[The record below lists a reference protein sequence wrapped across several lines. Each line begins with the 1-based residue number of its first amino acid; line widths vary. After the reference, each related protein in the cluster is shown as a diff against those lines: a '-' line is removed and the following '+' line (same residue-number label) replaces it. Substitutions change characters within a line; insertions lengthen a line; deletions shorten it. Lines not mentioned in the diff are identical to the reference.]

1 MLVFVVAANQVD
13 VAFMLGDEI
22 HDLSVFLATVHY
34 IAHEDDGIG
43 IHITAGLLKT
53 GCQAFIVPVYIP
65 NDEYAQRSFPS
76 SPCLASCSV
85 LSKPGFFVSMLTKS
99 S

>member
-34 IAHEDDGIG
+34 IAHKDDGIG
-43 IHITAGLLKT
+43 IYITA
-53 GCQAFIVPVYIP
+53 
-65 NDEYAQRSFPS
+65 
-76 SPCLASCSV
+76 
-85 LSKPGFFVSMLTKS
+85 
-99 S
+99 

>member
-34 IAHEDDGIG
+34 IAHKDDGIG
-43 IHITAGLLKT
+43 IHITAGLLQT

-65 NDEYAQRSFPS
+65 DDEYAQSSFPS
-76 SPCLASCSV
+76 SPCPASCPV
-85 LSKPGFFVSMLTKS
+85 LSKPGFFVSMLTTS

>member
-1 MLVFVVAANQVD
+1 MLGKGTVVFQELSVLVFVVAANQVD

-43 IHITAGLLKT
+43 IYITA
-53 GCQAFIVPVYIP
+53 
-65 NDEYAQRSFPS
+65 
-76 SPCLASCSV
+76 
-85 LSKPGFFVSMLTKS
+85 
-99 S
+99 